1 MGMQVFGDFGSFRAR
16 LQIPGRKHTGGD
28 FMRLRS
34 ILALTTLFMT
44 CFTLAVFA
52 QPLPRKNGE
61 AGTNRPPENQSVS
74 GQISAVGDAAF
85 SVSTKKDNS
94 GQQTVEFLVDDKT
107 KVEGKLTI
115 GAQALVEYRSDS
127 GKNIAVHVVVTPAS
141 GVGPY

>member
-1 MGMQVFGDFGSFRAR
+1 MRFRA
-16 LQIPGRKHTGGD
+16 
-28 FMRLRS
+28 
-34 ILALTTLFMT
+34 ILTLATLFMT

-52 QPLPRKNGE
+52 QPLHPMGR
-61 AGTNRPPENQSVS
+61 AARTDRLPENQSVS
-74 GQISAVGDAAF
+74 GQIASVGDAVFAINIA
-85 SVSTKKDNS
+85 KDKQS
-94 GQQTVEFLVDDKT
+94 PQTVEFQVDDKT

>member
-1 MGMQVFGDFGSFRAR
+1 
-16 LQIPGRKHTGGD
+16 
-28 FMRLRS
+28 MRLRS

-52 QPLPRKNGE
+52 QPLPRKNAE
-61 AGTNRPPENQSVS
+61 AGANRPPENQSVS

-85 SVSTKKDNS
+85 SLSTKKDNS

-115 GAQALVEYRSDS
+115 GARALVEYRSDS
-127 GKNIAVHVVVTPAS
+127 GKNIAVRVVVTPAS